1 MKVNKF
7 TSALVALGVVSL
19 AGVAHATNPV
29 IYVNGSTAARA
40 TFYNAAITAGQIF
53 DSNNGGVGYPKA
65 VSPSPGSGAN
75 QIVYEGYITNTV
87 AHTETLVDIDC
98 DWTGSEAGIAS
109 TAGQPLQQT
118 LNNPALGLPNG
129 SYALPGVPPTF
140 YTQSSG
146 WTTTA
151 ALSAIPGAPAV
162 PDLAMADTSQAVSQ
176 TPKSLYNLV
185 DYGVVGIIPF
195 TFMKGYEKTPTA
207 PWTDTVNITTAQIN
221 QLIGAP
227 QPANFVT
234 GVAADSSE
242 SVAIVGRNLGSGTRA
257 NALLNFQYGINTAV
271 DQWAYNVSYTGAG
284 VLTQNTATY
293 SPVGGIVEVFNDG
306 FDSGGNVAKELNID
320 GTGQGVVLVGY
331 LGISDAA
338 AASVATSGQIG
349 LGGGN
354 ATYLPWNGVY
364 ESDSGVVNGTYSYWG
379 QEHLLGTVGQ
389 SPTSQAGVAA
399 TAIVNGLLVNE
410 NASGIQTGNVLT
422 HAQTAVLAKSLM
434 QVKRSTDVGFPQV
447 GTYH

>member
-29 IYVNGSTAARA
+29 VYVNGSTAARA
-40 TFYNAAITAGQIF
+40 TFYAAAKTAGQIF
-53 DSNNGGVGYPKA
+53 DATGEPSGDPKV
-65 VSPSPGSGAN
+65 VSPTDANNAN
-75 QIVYEGYITNTV
+75 QIVYEGNING
-87 AHTETLVDIDC
+87 TLVDIDC

-118 LNNPALGLPNG
+118 LNNPQLGLANG

-140 YTQSSG
+140 FTQASG

-151 ALSAIPGAPAV
+151 ALSAIPGAPSV
-162 PDLAMADTSQAVSQ
+162 PDLSMADTSQAVSQ

-185 DYGVVGIIPF
+185 DYGVVGIVPF
-195 TFMKGYEKTPTA
+195 TFMKGYEHTPTA
-207 PWTDTVNITTAQIN
+207 PWTDTANITTAQIN

-234 GVAADSSE
+234 GVAGDKTE
-242 SVAIVGRNLGSGTRA
+242 QVAIVGRNLGSGTRA
-257 NALLNFQYGINTAV
+257 NGLLNFQYGINTAV
-271 DQWAYNVSYTGAG
+271 DQWAYRVSYTGAG
-284 VLTQNTATY
+284 VLTQDTTSYLPDAN
-293 SPVGGIVEVFNDG
+293 GLVEVFNDG

-338 AASVATSGQIG
+338 AAAVATSGQIG
-349 LGGGN
+349 AGGGN
-354 ATYLPWNGVY
+354 AAYLPFNGVY
-364 ESDSGVVNGTYSYWG
+364 ESDSGVVNGTYTYWG

-389 SPTSQAGVAA
+389 SPTSEAGIVA
-399 TAIVNGLLVNE
+399 TAIVSGLLANE